1 MSDTCYVGQIAQGVR
16 RTTERH
22 ILHYL
27 GRFGLHADLVC
38 RYTSMHGNVIYLG
51 QAPPPCVPFLSTT
64 AQHGLP
70 VMRHTGR
77 QEAEFDAQ
85 LVQLPQRLSSVIP
98 AGIPVA
104 TLAVGYPVGRLLING
119 LAASRRVTLGQE
131 PGVGRLAHL
140 LDGQVERTGRFFL

>member
-1 MSDTCYVGQIAQGVR
+1 M
-16 RTTERH
+16 
-22 ILHYL
+22 
-27 GRFGLHADLVC
+27 
-38 RYTSMHGNVIYLG
+38 
-51 QAPPPCVPFLSTT
+51 
-64 AQHGLP
+64 
-70 VMRHTGR
+70 
-77 QEAEFDAQ
+77 
-85 LVQLPQRLSSVIP
+85 IP